1 MRVVAEWNI
10 RQEDLEEA
18 HQRRSRGRRSE
29 RPPARQAGAQSPRA
43 GVAALA
49 KAKQAVNVSDGGASF
64 WFSHGLVHAS

>member
-18 HQRRSRGRRSE
+18 HQRRPHGRRYG
-29 RPPARQAGAQSPRA
+29 RPPARGAAAQSPRA

-64 WFSHGLVHAS
+64 WFNHGLVHAS